1 MKLKIFL
8 SNLLLS
14 LGGAIILSLTIF
26 NSLFDYNKINLPFF
40 APPRLL
46 FPIVWSILYIL
57 MAYSA
62 TLIIQSEALNRNEAL
77 SVYYRQLLINFLW
90 PFLFFYLKFYGFAFL
105 WIVFLWANVLYMILI
120 FYPIS
125 SRSALLQIPYLI
137 WISFAGILNLTI
149 YYLN

>member
-1 MKLKIFL
+1 
-8 SNLLLS
+8 
-14 LGGAIILSLTIF
+14 
-26 NSLFDYNKINLPFF
+26 
-40 APPRLL
+40 
-46 FPIVWSILYIL
+46 

-62 TLIIQSEALNRNEAL
+62 TLIIQSDSLNRNEAL

-137 WISFAGILNLTI
+137 WISFAGILNLSI

>member
-26 NSLFDYNKINLPFF
+26 NSFFDYNKINLPFF

-62 TLIIQSEALNRNEAL
+62 TLIIQSDSLNRNEAL

-90 PFLFFYLKFYGFAFL
+90 PFLFFYLKFYDFAFL

-137 WISFAGILNLTI
+137 WISFAGILNLSI